1 MKKLVLALAVAAA
14 ALCACTKA
22 ENLTSVSDEARVV
35 KFSMGNFY
43 SFNTR
48 AAIAQN
54 AHVAIYASAPINMSN
69 QDYTVSAMPTAE
81 PAAAGTLA
89 GSSIMWGVEQIGT
102 NTASKFFAMY
112 PRENIADRNN
122 FSTSND
128 LAYDIANASDE
139 AYAKDFLVDVV
150 EQAPGADVEHPNPV
164 SFALEH
170 PFAMLKYVITNTSD
184 DAIMKVEIYGV
195 HKTGDLA
202 YNTAAIT
209 PTGDALT
216 DATLREM
223 PLESAENNVYTY
235 YSVIIPENSINPTIK
250 ITTYGECTSTYSLT
264 AAQNFV
270 AGKIYTAVIAYSNTH
285 SATTSNRTMT
295 ASFTVADWENE
306 NVTAGAQTNYNG
318 NEEYWPILRGEG
330 FEGASWDTGTPMT
343 CVGQNSF
350 RAVITLTGD
359 AEIKVFIPHNNN
371 WCGGSATETVDTW
384 TKVTTGGSNVA
395 ITGNNGDICTI
406 YFYSDNSEI
415 WYKVGNEAYNR

>member
-22 ENLTSVSDEARVV
+22 EKPAYVSDEARVV

-89 GSSIMWGVEQIGT
+89 GSSILWGVEQIGT
-102 NTASKFFAMY
+102 DNASKFFAMY
-112 PRENIADRNN
+112 PREAIAERNS
-122 FSTSND
+122 FSTSTD
-128 LAYDIANASDE
+128 LAYSIANESDE
-139 AYAKDFLVDVV
+139 AYARDFLVDVV

-164 SFALEH
+164 AFNLEH

-195 HKTGDLA
+195 HKTGNLA
-202 YNTAAIT
+202 YNTASIT
-209 PTGDALT
+209 ASGDALT

-250 ITTYGECTSTYSLT
+250 ITTYGGCTSTYSLT

-285 SATTSNRTMT
+285 SATTSNRTMS
-295 ASFTVADWENE
+295 ASFTVANWENE

-318 NEEYWPILRGEG
+318 NEEFWPILRGEG
-330 FEGASWDTGTPMT
+330 FTGASWETGTPMT
-343 CVGQNSF
+343 CIGENSF
-350 RAVITLTGD
+350 RAVINMTGD
-359 AEIKVFIPHNNN
+359 AAIKVYIPHNNN
-371 WCGGSATETVDTW
+371 WVGSSATENVDTW
-384 TKVTTGGSNVA
+384 TKVTAGGNNVA
-395 ITGNNGDICTI
+395 IIGNDGDICTI
-406 YFYSDNSEI
+406 YFYIDNSQI
-415 WYKVGNEAYNR
+415 WYKVGNEQYYR

>member
-1 MKKLVLALAVAAA
+1 MKKLVLALAVVTA

-54 AHVAIYASAPINMSN
+54 AHVAVYASAPINMSN

-250 ITTYGECTSTYSLT
+250 ITTYGGCTSTYSLT

-270 AGKIYTAVIAYSNTH
+270 AGKIYSAVIAYSNTH

-343 CVGQNSF
+343 CVGENSF
-350 RAVITLTGD
+350 RAVITLTED

>member
-14 ALCACTKA
+14 ALCACNKA
-22 ENLTSVSDEARVV
+22 EKPAYVSDEARVV

-48 AAIAQN
+48 AAIAEN

-81 PAAAGTLA
+81 PAAPGTLA
-89 GSSIMWGVEQIGT
+89 GSSILWGVEQIGT

-112 PRENIADRNN
+112 PREAIAERNN
-122 FSTSND
+122 FSTTTD
-128 LAYDIANASDE
+128 LAYSIANASDE

-150 EQAPGADVEHPNPV
+150 NQAPGADVEHPNPV

-195 HKTGDLA
+195 HKTGNLA
-202 YNTAAIT
+202 YDTAAIT
-209 PTGDALT
+209 ATGDALT

-235 YSVIIPENSINPTIK
+235 YSVIIPENNINPTIK
-250 ITTYGECTSTYSLT
+250 ITTYGGCTSTYSLT

-270 AGKIYTAVIAYSNTH
+270 AGKIYTAVIAYSNIH

-295 ASFTVADWENE
+295 ASFTVAPWANE
-306 NVTAGAQTNYNG
+306 NVTAGSQTNYNG
-318 NEEYWPILRGEG
+318 NDEYWPILRGEG
-330 FEGASWDTGTPMT
+330 FTGASWDTGTPMT
-343 CVGQNSF
+343 CVGENSF
-350 RAVITLTGD
+350 RAVINMTGN
-359 AEIKVFIPHNNN
+359 AEIKVYIPHNNN
-371 WCGGSATETVDTW
+371 WCGGSTTENQDPW
-384 TKVTTGGSNVA
+384 TKVNTGNSNVE

-406 YFYSDNSEI
+406 YFYIDNAEI
-415 WYKVGNEAYNR
+415 WYQVGDQEFYR